1 MRGDERRGR
10 RVAAVAD
17 GDSTTGVHVL
27 MERVCR
33 LVVDEMTLSGARW
46 LSCPERNRR
55 DRRANGCK
63 PVQRACPAARYGVP
77 EGVLLYS
84 LAQDVVERRVR
95 FDE

>member
-33 LVVDEMTLSGARW
+33 LVVDEMTLSGCA
-46 LSCPERNRR
+46 L
-55 DRRANGCK
+55 
-63 PVQRACPAARYGVP
+63 
-77 EGVLLYS
+77 VLMS
-84 LAQDVVERRVR
+84 GTESA
-95 FDE
+95 